1 MVDDAHKHYEAKR
14 KPLDQRQLAAA
25 LMSHTRYLA
34 SQGGVRAQLAHH
46 NLDGLNLANRNLT
59 EADFTGCSLI
69 GANLSGSNLDR
80 ASLYCADLRD
90 ANLQSSRLTRADLRG
105 ASFAGARLAYA
116 QLDNADMRTATMMY
130 MQWGGDVAVVG
141 GERSKASGN
150 PKGVDFS
157 NCSLK
162 NVSFGSAKLDDA
174 NFSGALLQG
183 ANFKGARLGKATFKG
198 AVLTGVKDLTVP
210 PGAIAGAVRDV
221 TPEAAAKF
229 DQLKAQLESHQ
240 TWVMSAGANG
250 VRAVL
255 DGEDLR
261 PLRQLFVSRTLTGL
275 SARNAVAIGLD
286 FSGSQLQAAKFDGA
300 DLRDA
305 NFSNADL
312 RGASFRGANLAH
324 ACFDG
329 ANLNR
334 LKLNNGSEMKPD
346 FSGAQAAEVQF
357 HRATLGDQLAE
368 LGLSLPSLRDAGI
381 VEPFFAP

>member
-1 MVDDAHKHYEAKR
+1 MADDAQKHYEAKR
-14 KPLDQRQLAAA
+14 KPLNQQQLTAA
-25 LMSHTRYLA
+25 LVSHARYLG

-90 ANLQSSRLTRADLRG
+90 ANLESARMTRADLRG

-116 QLDNADMRTATMMY
+116 QLDNADMRTAMMMY
-130 MQWGGDVAVVG
+130 VQWGGDVSVVG
-141 GERSKASGN
+141 SEREKGKSG

-174 NFSGALLQG
+174 NFTGALLQG
-183 ANFKGARLGKATFKG
+183 ANFKGAKLGNASFKG

-210 PGAIAGAVRDV
+210 PEAVAGAIRDV
-221 TPEAAAKF
+221 TAEAAAKF
-229 DQLKAQLESHQ
+229 DQLKSQLEAHQ
-240 TWVMSAGANG
+240 TWVTSGGASG
-250 VRAVL
+250 ARAVL
-255 DGEDLR
+255 DGADLR
-261 PLRQLFVSRTLTGL
+261 PLRQLLVSRTLAGL
-275 SARNAVAIGLD
+275 SARNAVAVGLD

-305 NFSNADL
+305 DFSNADL

-324 ACFDG
+324 ARFDK
-329 ANLNR
+329 ANLSG
-334 LKLNNGSEMKPD
+334 LKLNNGGSLKPD
-346 FSGAQAAEVQF
+346 LAGAQATEPQF
-357 HRATLGDQLAE
+357 LHATLEDKVAD
-368 LGLSLPSLRDAGI
+368 LGLGTQSHS
-381 VEPFFAP
+381 